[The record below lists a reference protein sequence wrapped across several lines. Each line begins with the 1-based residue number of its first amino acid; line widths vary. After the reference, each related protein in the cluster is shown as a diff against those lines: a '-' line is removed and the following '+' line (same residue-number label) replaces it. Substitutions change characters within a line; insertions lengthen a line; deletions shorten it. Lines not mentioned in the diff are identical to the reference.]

1 MLYSKKS
8 LYNTHLS
15 LIYMILQ
22 SLSELQISSALN
34 TALSNSN
41 TVNKQKT
48 LKWKASFHRNSNCCS
63 QETHLFSLTHT
74 PQIYLRKE
82 HKENLELFSSHHK
95 ECQPYQIQ
103 ICRATRVRRD
113 SKTNPSRTSVKH
125 LRSDRRLLFFNFLLL
140 FIPALDGDSSLAF
153 GWLAT
158 FEEFCWL
165 KCVGTWRASPPWDAK
180 LALHPPTTH

>member
-1 MLYSKKS
+1 M
-8 LYNTHLS
+8 HLS
-15 LIYMILQ
+15 LIYMNLQ
-22 SLSELQISSALN
+22 SLAELQISSALN
-34 TALSNSN
+34 RTLSISN
-41 TVNKQKT
+41 TASKQKVT
-48 LKWKASFHRNSNCCS
+48 EMKSLFQLATPVVAHRKLIFLPLSV
-63 QETHLFSLTHT
+63 LLWHT
-74 PQIYLRKE
+74 EIYPEKE
-82 HKENLELFSSHHK
+82 HKYSLELFSSHHK
-95 ECQPYQIQ
+95 ECQLYQIQ
-103 ICRATRVRRD
+103 LCRQSTRARMNFD
-113 SKTNPSRTSVKH
+113 SRTNFPGVSH

>member
-1 MLYSKKS
+1 M
-8 LYNTHLS
+8 
-15 LIYMILQ
+15 Q
-22 SLSELQISSALN
+22 S
-34 TALSNSN
+34 
-41 TVNKQKT
+41 VNKKQLWNGK
-48 LKWKASFHRNSNCCS
+48 LLSIGNSNCCS
-63 QETHLFSLTHT
+63 QETDLFPLTHT
-74 PQIYLRKE
+74 QIYPGKE
-82 HKENLELFSSHHK
+82 HKQNLELISSHHK

-103 ICRATRVRRD
+103 ACRKTRVRRNLH

>member
-1 MLYSKKS
+1 MKS
-8 LYNTHLS
+8 CFQLATPIVTHRKLTFLPWHTQRFTLERNT
-15 LIYMILQ
+15 
-22 SLSELQISSALN
+22 
-34 TALSNSN
+34 
-41 TVNKQKT
+41 NKI
-48 LKWKASFHRNSNCCS
+48 WK
-63 QETHLFSLTHT
+63 
-74 PQIYLRKE
+74 
-82 HKENLELFSSHHK
+82 LFSSHHK

-103 ICRATRVRRD
+103 ICRETTTVRRNFH
-113 SKTNPSRTSVKH
+113 SKTNFSITSVKH